1 MEGFFV
7 KLTRRR
13 LEHGVFRSVGEL
25 QDAIHRF
32 IDEHNTAEA
41 KPFIR
46 IAQPGEIV
54 AARKR
59 RGPNVGLNPL
69 GLSVAT
75 GSAAGLLVGALSMG
89 GPPIFLYLMAGP
101 GDAVVNRAQFV
112 TFSNFAGVM
121 ALAGFSVTGAF
132 AAVQA
137 PALVALL
144 LAPVSA
150 GIWLGD
156 RMFRR
161 TGEDLFR
168 RLTLWGMVAVSLC
181 VLVI

>member
-1 MEGFFV
+1 M
-7 KLTRRR
+7 
-13 LEHGVFRSVGEL
+13 
-25 QDAIHRF
+25 
-32 IDEHNTAEA
+32 
-41 KPFIR
+41 
-46 IAQPGEIV
+46 
-54 AARKR
+54 
-59 RGPNVGLNPL
+59 
-69 GLSVAT
+69 AT